1 MVHRGLRATA
11 RAIRRTVVA
20 VIGTTI
26 VLLGVALIA
35 LPGPAIIVI
44 PVGLAILGL
53 EFAWARRWM
62 RMLRERAQAV
72 TQGWTNDEP

>member
-1 MVHRGLRATA
+1 MVHRRLRATA
-11 RAIRRTVVA
+11 RTIRRTVVA

-62 RMLRERAQAV
+62 RILRERAQAV
-72 TQGWTNDEP
+72 TQGWTNDAP

>member
-1 MVHRGLRATA
+1 LRATA
-11 RAIRRTVVA
+11 RTIRRTVVA

-62 RMLRERAQAV
+62 RILRERARAV